1 MNSVGYYSIMSENE
15 EVIDTESPKENNNVS
30 ETVENSG
37 SNDEIKASEDS
48 ETEEEA
54 EEVHQVLP
62 YPERVPNAE
71 KGADHAHS
79 YVMIKIL
86 VFLVVFSL
94 IIAKFTSPF

>member
-1 MNSVGYYSIMSENE
+1 MSENE

>member
-1 MNSVGYYSIMSENE
+1 MSENE
-15 EVIDTESPKENNNVS
+15 EVIDTESPKENNNLS

>member
-1 MNSVGYYSIMSENE
+1 MSENE

-48 ETEEEA
+48 ETKEEA

>member
-1 MNSVGYYSIMSENE
+1 MSENE

-37 SNDEIKASEDS
+37 SSDEIKASEDS